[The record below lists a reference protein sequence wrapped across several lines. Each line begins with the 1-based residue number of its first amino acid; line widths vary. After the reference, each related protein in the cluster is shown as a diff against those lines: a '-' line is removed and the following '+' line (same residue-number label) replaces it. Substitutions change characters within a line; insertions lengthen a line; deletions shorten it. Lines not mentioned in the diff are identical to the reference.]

1 MFLYGVALL
10 MRLLRSGAL
19 RLRSVGFLAF
29 GGIML
34 CPSVIAH
41 GDAAELGAALAQPEL
56 RWLSYF
62 APAPQHP
69 AVTAAALDAFDPALS
84 AQTAEPQQGFVIR
97 QADLPEVSAAQQ
109 TVRVSRPERA
119 HLPPSLASRF
129 AIAFPPDEG
138 RLDTLTVRGA
148 YAEPSPEVASSGT
161 TRTEAPVVTPPDGAT
176 PAVEVQIAARTP
188 FEEVPS
194 LQLASVP
201 RDPDITG
208 SVGPANT
215 VTASLNLEVPD
226 EDLGKAKK
234 CLAEAI
240 YFEAR
245 SETEKGQY
253 AVAQVVMNRTRT
265 GFYPATVCGVVYEN
279 KNRRNSCQFSFAC
292 DGKPDR
298 VRDPKSWATAQRIA
312 DDVLINGAYLPD
324 IGTSTHYHAT
334 YVRPRWV
341 RDMTDKHRVGMHV
354 FYRVRAWSDEGV

>member
-1 MFLYGVALL
+1 MRELRGV
-10 MRLLRSGAL
+10 RL
-19 RLRSVGFLAF
+19 RLRSVGVLAL

-34 CPSVIAH
+34 CPSAIAY
-41 GDAAELGAALAQPEL
+41 GDAAALGGSPARPEF

-62 APAPQHP
+62 ASAPQQP
-69 AVTAAALDAFDPALS
+69 AITAAALDAFDPTLP
-84 AQTAEPQQGFVIR
+84 AQAAEPQQGFVVL
-97 QADLPEVSAAQQ
+97 QAILPEVPAAQL
-109 TVRVSRPERA
+109 TARLSRPERT

-148 YAEPSPEVASSGT
+148 YAEPSPEVASSGM
-161 TRTEAPVVTPPDGAT
+161 TRTDAPVVTPPDGAT

-188 FEEVPS
+188 FEVVPA

-201 RDPDITG
+201 RDPEITG
-208 SVGPANT
+208 SVGTPNT
-215 VTASLNLEVPD
+215 VIASLNLEVPD
-226 EDLGKAKK
+226 EDLRGAKK

-279 KNRRNSCQFSFAC
+279 KTRRNSCQFSFAC

-312 DDVLINGAYLPD
+312 DDVLVNGAYLPD

>member
-1 MFLYGVALL
+1 MCLYGVALL
-10 MRLLRSGAL
+10 MRLLRGGAL

-34 CPSVIAH
+34 CPSAIAY

-84 AQTAEPQQGFVIR
+84 AQTAEPQGFVIR
-97 QADLPEVSAAQQ
+97 QATPPEAVQRTARA
-109 TVRVSRPERA
+109 SRQERG
-119 HLPPSLASRF
+119 HLPPSLAAKF

-138 RLDTLTVRGA
+138 RLDTLTVLGA

-161 TRTEAPVVTPPDGAT
+161 TRTDAPVVTPPDGAT
-176 PAVEVQIAARTP
+176 PPVEVQIAARTP
-188 FEEVPS
+188 FEEIAS
-194 LQLASVP
+194 FQLASVSA
-201 RDPDITG
+201 DPDVTG
-208 SVGPANT
+208 SIGHADSAA
-215 VTASLNLEVPD
+215 VTSGLSLALQD

-265 GFYPATVCGVVYEN
+265 GFYPASVCGVVYEN
-279 KNRRNSCQFSFAC
+279 KSRRNRCQFSFAC

-324 IGTSTHYHAT
+324 IGTATHYHAT
-334 YVRPRWV
+334 YVRPRWI

>member
-1 MFLYGVALL
+1 VLYGVALF
-10 MRLLRSGAL
+10 MRRLRGVAL

-29 GGIML
+29 GGIVL
-34 CPSVIAH
+34 CPSAIAY
-41 GDAAELGAALAQPEL
+41 GDAAELGAALSQPES

-84 AQTAEPQQGFVIR
+84 AQTAEPQGFVIR
-97 QADLPEVSAAQQ
+97 QATPPEAVQRTARA
-109 TVRVSRPERA
+109 SRQERG
-119 HLPPSLASRF
+119 HLPPSLAAKF
-129 AIAFPPDEG
+129 AIAFPSDEG
-138 RLDTLTVRGA
+138 RLDTLTVLGA
-148 YAEPSPEVASSGT
+148 YAEPSPEVASSGA
-161 TRTEAPVVTPPDGAT
+161 TRAEAPVVSPPDGAT
-176 PAVEVQIAARTP
+176 PSVEVEVAARTP

-194 LQLASVP
+194 LRLASAP
-201 RDPDITG
+201 ADPDFTG
-208 SVGPANT
+208 SIAPAGP
-215 VTASLNLEVPD
+215 VIASLNLEVPD

-312 DDVLINGAYLPD
+312 DDVLVNGAYLPD
-324 IGTSTHYHAT
+324 IGTATHYHAT
-334 YVRPRWV
+334 YVRPRWI
-341 RDMTDKHRVGMHV
+341 RDMTDKHRIGMHV
-354 FYRVRAWSDEGV
+354 FYRVKAWSDEGV

>member
-1 MFLYGVALL
+1 MCLHGVALF
-10 MRLLRSGAL
+10 MRRLRRGAL
-19 RLRSVGFLAF
+19 RLRSVSFLAL
-29 GGIML
+29 GGIVL
-34 CPSVIAH
+34 CPSAIAY
-41 GDAAELGAALAQPEL
+41 GDAAELGSALAPRET

-62 APAPQHP
+62 APAPHHP

-84 AQTAEPQQGFVIR
+84 AQTAEPQGFVIR
-97 QADLPEVSAAQQ
+97 QATPPDASTAQRA
-109 TVRVSRPERA
+109 VRTAKQDRG
-119 HLPPSLASRF
+119 HLPPSLAARF
-129 AIAFPPDEG
+129 AIAFPVDEG

-161 TRTEAPVVTPPDGAT
+161 TRTEPPVVSPPDGAT
-176 PAVEVQIAARTP
+176 PAVEIQVAARTP
-188 FEEVPS
+188 FEEVAP
-194 LQLASVP
+194 LQLASAP
-201 RDPDITG
+201 AEPEITG
-208 SVGPANT
+208 SIGTGDPVIS
-215 VTASLNLEVPD
+215 SLNLEVPD

-279 KNRRNSCQFSFAC
+279 KTRRNRCQFSFAC

-312 DDVLINGAYLPD
+312 DDVLVNGAYLPD
-324 IGTSTHYHAT
+324 IGTATHYHAT

-354 FYRVRAWSDEGV
+354 FYRVKAWSDEGV